1 VVDILNSI
9 KIIQLSLSS
18 LVFHSQLSSNMN
30 SVRPKKVRL
39 GMVGGGEGAFIGG
52 IHRLAA
58 QMDGQIELVC
68 GAFSS
73 KPEKAKAFG
82 KTLFLSDER
91 CYASYEEMFARE
103 ARLDQAERMELVAIV
118 TPNHLHFPVAK
129 LALEYGFHVIS
140 DKPATLTLD
149 QAIEL
154 KSIIE
159 KTGLLYGLTHTYT
172 GYPMIKEAR
181 HRLKQ
186 GQLGQI
192 KKVIVEYPQGWLA
205 SKDGENSKQASWR
218 LDPNKAGISCCMA
231 DIGIHAAN
239 LAEYVTGLKIT
250 SLCAELTINVEN
262 RLLDDDGT
270 VMLRFDSGAH
280 GILLASQ
287 VCVGEENSL
296 KLRVYGE
303 HASIEWSQLEPNSLW
318 LKFSDQAS
326 QLIRTGVGQM
336 AEETLACMRTP
347 AGHPEGYLEAFAN
360 IYLQFAKQIR
370 QHHDDNTVAN
380 STNAKDNVNASCG
393 IPGID
398 EAIRGMAFIENVV
411 AASQSEFKWHNFS
424 LNPADI
430 KPRTINEITRDNKEA
445 NDE

>member
-1 VVDILNSI
+1 
-9 KIIQLSLSS
+9 
-18 LVFHSQLSSNMN
+18 MN

-58 QMDGQIELVC
+58 QMDGQIDLVC

-73 KPEKAKAFG
+73 KPDKAKAFG
-82 KTLFLSDER
+82 KTLFLCDER

-103 ARLDQAERMELVAIV
+103 ARLDRAERMEFVAIV

-140 DKPATLTLD
+140 DKPATLTLA

-154 KSIIE
+154 KTIIQNS
-159 KTGLLYGLTHTYT
+159 GMLYALTHTYT
-172 GYPMIKEAR
+172 GYPLVKEAKYR
-181 HRLKQ
+181 IEK

-192 KKVIVEYPQGWLA
+192 KKVVVEYPQGWLA
-205 SKDGENSKQASWR
+205 TKGDETSKQASWR
-218 LDPNKAGISCCMA
+218 LDPDKAGISCCMA

-250 SLCAELTINVEN
+250 SLCAELTTNVDG
-262 RLLDDDGT
+262 RVLDDDGT

-280 GILLASQ
+280 GVLLASQ

-318 LKFSDQAS
+318 LKFPDQAS

-336 AEETLACMRTP
+336 SHETQACMRTP

-360 IYLQFAKQIR
+360 IYLTFSKQIR
-370 QHHDDNTVAN
+370 NHTNT
-380 STNAKDNVNASCG
+380 SSDYIDS
-393 IPGID
+393 PGID

-411 AASQSEFKWHNFS
+411 AASQSEFKWHDFS
-424 LNPADI
+424 LIPADI
-430 KPRTINEITRDNKEA
+430 KPRTINTILKDNKEA
-445 NDE
+445 SDE